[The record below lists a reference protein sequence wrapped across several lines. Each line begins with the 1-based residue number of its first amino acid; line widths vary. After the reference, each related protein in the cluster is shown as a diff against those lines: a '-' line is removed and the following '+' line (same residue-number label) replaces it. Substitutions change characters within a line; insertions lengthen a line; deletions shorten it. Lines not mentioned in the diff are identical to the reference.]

1 VKRLVLRHRKK
12 TTFILP
18 GDHCSSFYFI
28 KHDAALIHLDCTI
41 NLLERVS
48 RWRNVCARGAQARML
63 RRTLRKNQK
72 LAKKPIVPV
81 TKKNPKENRS
91 LQK

>member
-1 VKRLVLRHRKK
+1 
-12 TTFILP
+12 
-18 GDHCSSFYFI
+18 
-28 KHDAALIHLDCTI
+28 
-41 NLLERVS
+41 
-48 RWRNVCARGAQARML
+48 
-63 RRTLRKNQK
+63 LRKNQK

>member
-1 VKRLVLRHRKK
+1 
-12 TTFILP
+12 
-18 GDHCSSFYFI
+18 
-28 KHDAALIHLDCTI
+28 
-41 NLLERVS
+41 VS